1 MGKKNGER
9 GMGDGE
15 KGNGKEKWEWRISK
29 RDDFVN
35 STKGKWEWGVSKR
48 VKGNE
53 NGQKGNVDG
62 EWGKGSCEMG
72 KGEN

>member
-15 KGNGKEKWEWRISK
+15 RGMGKEKWEWRISK

-35 STKGKWEWGVSKR
+35 STKGKWGMGNGERGNGKWGSSK
-48 VKGNE
+48 
-53 NGQKGNVDG
+53 
-62 EWGKGSCEMG
+62 WGKGE
-72 KGEN
+72 KE